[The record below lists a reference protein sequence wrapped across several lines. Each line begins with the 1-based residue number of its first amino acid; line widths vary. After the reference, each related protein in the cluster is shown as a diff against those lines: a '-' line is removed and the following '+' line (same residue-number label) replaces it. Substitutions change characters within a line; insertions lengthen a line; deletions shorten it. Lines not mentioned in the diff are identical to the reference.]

1 MNTDYID
8 FTCNSLEYIHRI
20 SCNPRWRDCPPHTK
34 DYMVEHSTFKQE
46 MPTYTSIKVK
56 DVTKSKLDVLQSKFT
71 INTGKK
77 ISLQN
82 LLDKISDYAL
92 LHEDELIK
100 KMPALR
106 DDPAWSEAMDWGEET
121 DASRV
126 DEYLYQ

>member
-1 MNTDYID
+1 MSI
-8 FTCNSLEYIHRI
+8 
-20 SCNPRWRDCPPHTK
+20 
-34 DYMVEHSTFKQE
+34 
-46 MPTYTSIKVK
+46 YTSIKVK
-56 DVTKSKLDVLQSKFT
+56 GITKSKLDVLQSKFT

-100 KMPALR
+100 KMPALE

-121 DASRV
+121 DASKV